1 MSARQPQNNQ
11 QNNQQNNILQALQQA
26 QQQNRQ
32 PIVANIARID
42 PYTANMAYKMYNE
55 IDVGINQNVS
65 TIDITNKMLRIA
77 KGMIRSIEQGHAK
90 MSATPF
96 TLKESF
102 KSLVMELLD
111 VAYTDI
117 NTFMTQKYLELQE
130 DLTRNDLQK
139 IHELNKTVMEHG
151 LIYIN
156 AIHFALLD
164 TQGFL
169 NEKLPT
175 QLISPVDSARL
186 LGHFHLKHKT

>member
-1 MSARQPQNNQ
+1 MSARQPQNN
-11 QNNQQNNILQALQQA
+11 NQQNNNSILQALQQV
-26 QQQNRQ
+26 QQQNR

-42 PYTANMAYKMYNE
+42 PYIANMAYKMYNE
-55 IDVGINQNVS
+55 IDVSINENVS

-130 DLTRNDLQK
+130 NLAKNELEK
-139 IHELNKTVMEHG
+139 IHELNKTVMEYG

-156 AIHFALLD
+156 AIHFVLLD

-186 LGHFHLKHKT
+186 FGHFHLKHRT

>member
-1 MSARQPQNNQ
+1 MSARQPQNN
-11 QNNQQNNILQALQQA
+11 NQQNNNSILQALQQV
-26 QQQNRQ
+26 QQQNR

-42 PYTANMAYKMYNE
+42 PYIANMAYKMYNE
-55 IDVGINQNVS
+55 IDVSINENVS

-130 DLTRNDLQK
+130 NLAKNELEK
-139 IHELNKTVMEHG
+139 IHGLNKTVMEYG

-156 AIHFALLD
+156 AIHFVLLD

-186 LGHFHLKHKT
+186 LGHFHLRHRT